1 MNSGQEL
8 KMTYSSFLT
17 DRQGQRFVRV
27 QFEREGT
34 NGTETA
40 EGILPE
46 GRIVRQEGYS
56 AEEISGLE
64 DYLKAHASDI
74 MGQAKSISNP
84 LKWLS

>member
-1 MNSGQEL
+1 
-8 KMTYSSFLT
+8 MTYSSFLT

-27 QFEREGT
+27 QFEREGAH
-34 NGTETA
+34 GTETA

-46 GRIVRQEGYS
+46 GKIVRQEGYS
-56 AEEISGLE
+56 EEEVQKLE
-64 DYLKAHASDI
+64 EYLKANAADI